1 MKLSEKIVFL
11 RNKHQMS
18 QGDLAEK
25 LNVSR
30 QSVSKWETGASIP
43 DLDKLVAMSE
53 LFQVTM
59 DELVKDGAEI
69 ESKDSSQRSESMCQD
84 EKVITKK
91 SIVPKVVG
99 VILIVLTPFLVILGS
114 LGFIPFGRIINV
126 ISFYLLLCGFI
137 CIFSRKNAGR
147 RILMMTI
154 LIIALII
161 LAIICNT
168 GVGVSIH

>member
-1 MKLSEKIVFL
+1 MKLSEKIVLL
-11 RNKHQMS
+11 RTKYQMS
-18 QGDLAEK
+18 QGDLAGK

-59 DELVKDGAEI
+59 DELVKDSVEI
-69 ESKDSSQRSESMCQD
+69 ENKDFSQVNEAVCQD
-84 EKVITKK
+84 QKVIEKK
-91 SIVPKVVG
+91 SVVPKIIG
-99 VILIVLTPFLVILGS
+99 IILILLTPFMVILGS

-147 RILMMTI
+147 RILMMTV

-161 LAIICNT
+161 FVNICNT
-168 GVGVSIH
+168 VK